1 MTRRFKRGSAH
12 ERKAIA
18 LAAALFFVAQTHAR
32 AQPSDGTNASS
43 GGSGGS
49 SASSTSNGKPAAVL
63 PDTVLNPPA
72 EPNASLAGHAH
83 AGALP
88 PQSDLYLEVT
98 LNGDRTALIAHFRQ
112 REGRLYAEA
121 ADLDTIGLRV
131 PELPVGAPGKPAN
144 TEIALD
150 SLPGLHYRYDETT
163 QSIAIEAP
171 DALRKAYVFDTRAL
185 EKAPQASASRGFV
198 LNYDAY
204 VEEAGS
210 TQSALWSEQRYFDAH
225 GVFSNTGT
233 AYLYRTM
240 HRYVRFDTS
249 WQTSNATTLTTT
261 QVGDTI
267 SSSLDWSRSLRIGGF
282 QWRSNFALR
291 PDLVTFPVPSLS
303 GSAVVPSSVDLY
315 VNNVRQFSGSVPG
328 GPFVIS
334 NVPGITGAGEATVI
348 TRDPLGR
355 AVATTVPLYIDTRL
369 LAAGLSSYSVEAGFL
384 RRDYGVESF
393 SYDPQPVASASMRHG
408 ISDRLTVEAHAE
420 VTGGLYDAGAGALV
434 RIGQLG
440 VINGSLAAS
449 TGHFTGAQ
457 VGLGYQLITQT
468 FSVEL
473 STLRAT
479 RHYGDLAARDGSPVP
494 LATDRAT
501 VSVPLPGNQTVA
513 LSYIGYRYPD
523 VVASH
528 IGSVSY
534 TVSLRNLVSLSV
546 SAFRDF
552 SSRSS
557 SGVFLSAS
565 MGLGDRT
572 SINASAGRQNGEGTW
587 NVNASRAP
595 DYDGGWGYT
604 VQDGGSNASHYQQAQ
619 VQYLGR
625 YGQVTALGQALDGRM
640 AGSLDVTGALV
651 VMDGAALPARRIDDG
666 FALVSTDGL
675 AGVPVL
681 HENRVI
687 GTTDSHGHL
696 LVPDLNAYQNN
707 LISVDSMG
715 LPAEAHMAT
724 TRANVVPQSQ
734 SGVLASFKVTQY
746 RAASVILRGPDGAYL
761 PAGARVHHE
770 ESGSDTIVG
779 YDGLT
784 FIENL
789 QADNHLSV
797 TASGSKGSIHC
808 AASFRYVRPTDGSL
822 PTYGPLTCQNVSGDR
837 P

>member
-1 MTRRFKRGSAH
+1 
-12 ERKAIA
+12 
-18 LAAALFFVAQTHAR
+18 
-32 AQPSDGTNASS
+32 
-43 GGSGGS
+43 
-49 SASSTSNGKPAAVL
+49 
-63 PDTVLNPPA
+63 
-72 EPNASLAGHAH
+72 
-83 AGALP
+83 
-88 PQSDLYLEVT
+88 
-98 LNGDRTALIAHFRQ
+98 
-112 REGRLYAEA
+112 
-121 ADLDTIGLRV
+121 
-131 PELPVGAPGKPAN
+131 
-144 TEIALD
+144 
-150 SLPGLHYRYDETT
+150 
-163 QSIAIEAP
+163 
-171 DALRKAYVFDTRAL
+171 
-185 EKAPQASASRGFV
+185 
-198 LNYDAY
+198 
-204 VEEAGS
+204 
-210 TQSALWSEQRYFDAH
+210 
-225 GVFSNTGT
+225 
-233 AYLYRTM
+233 
-240 HRYVRFDTS
+240 
-249 WQTSNATTLTTT
+249 
-261 QVGDTI
+261 
-267 SSSLDWSRSLRIGGF
+267 
-282 QWRSNFALR
+282 
-291 PDLVTFPVPSLS
+291 
-303 GSAVVPSSVDLY
+303 
-315 VNNVRQFSGSVPG
+315 
-328 GPFVIS
+328 
-334 NVPGITGAGEATVI
+334 VPGITGAGEATVI

-369 LAAGLSSYSVEAGFL
+369 LAAGLSSYSAEAGFL

-393 SYDPQPVASASMRHG
+393 SYDSQPVASASMRHG

-420 VTGGLYDAGAGALV
+420 VTGGLYNAGAGALV

-440 VINGSLAAS
+440 VINGSLAGS
-449 TGHFTGAQ
+449 TGHLTGAQ
-457 VGLGYQLITQT
+457 VGLGYQFITQA

-501 VSVPLPGNQTVA
+501 LSVPLPGSQTVA

-523 VVASH
+523 VVSSH

-565 MGLGDRT
+565 MGLGNKT

-595 DYDGGWGYT
+595 DYDGGWGWT
-604 VQDGGSNASHYQQAQ
+604 VQDGGSNASHYQQGQ
-619 VQYLGR
+619 LQYLGR
-625 YGQVTALGQALDGRM
+625 YGQVTALGQALDGHV

-715 LPAEAHMAT
+715 LPAEAHIAA

-761 PAGARVHHE
+761 PPGARVHHE
-770 ESGSDTIVG
+770 ESGTDTIVG

-789 QADNHLSV
+789 QTDNHLSV
-797 TASGSKGSIHC
+797 TATSSKGAIHC
-808 AASFRYVRPTDGSL
+808 ATNFRYVRPTDGSL
-822 PTYGPLTCQNVSGDR
+822 PTYGPLACQTVSGD
-837 P
+837 